1 MIYQQIVAILL
12 AALLLNLLLNLRTL
26 RRIKSDAQLPDP
38 APLISVLIPARNEE
52 ANIGACLES
61 LRRQDYPNFE
71 ILVLDDSSTD
81 HTADI
86 VASIAAEDTRVR
98 LLHGQPLPPGWAGKP
113 FACHQLAQ
121 VARGSWLLFTDAD
134 TVHASSVLS
143 YVLRVAIGSRAALIS
158 GFPYQLTTSI
168 WQKMAL
174 PILFYFMLLYWMP
187 FWWLQRSERALPSVA
202 IGQFLFFSAREY
214 RSIGGHESV
223 KSRIV
228 EDVWLAREI
237 ARHHYRQL
245 TLDLSS
251 LVSCQMYREFGSMW
265 DGIARWL
272 YTVASLSIF
281 GLVVMMVVATLLF
294 LAPFLWLAH
303 GLLLSE
309 PAFSWQMLVGIQ
321 VMILLLAR
329 FLVGRRFSQPKSSV
343 IMHPIGVGFLLLV
356 GLYASFQHITGA
368 GVRWKGRV
376 YDHKSRIS

>member
-1 MIYQQIVAILL
+1 
-12 AALLLNLLLNLRTL
+12 
-26 RRIKSDAQLPDP
+26 
-38 APLISVLIPARNEE
+38 
-52 ANIGACLES
+52 
-61 LRRQDYPNFE
+61 
-71 ILVLDDSSTD
+71 
-81 HTADI
+81 
-86 VASIAAEDTRVR
+86 
-98 LLHGQPLPPGWAGKP
+98 
-113 FACHQLAQ
+113 
-121 VARGSWLLFTDAD
+121 
-134 TVHASSVLS
+134 
-143 YVLRVAIGSRAALIS
+143 
-158 GFPYQLTTSI
+158 
-168 WQKMAL
+168 
-174 PILFYFMLLYWMP
+174 
-187 FWWLQRSERALPSVA
+187 
-202 IGQFLFFSAREY
+202 
-214 RSIGGHESV
+214 
-223 KSRIV
+223 
-228 EDVWLAREI
+228 
-237 ARHHYRQL
+237 
-245 TLDLSS
+245 
-251 LVSCQMYREFGSMW
+251 MW